1 MQDIILVAYDGTSSA
16 EQAFE
21 TALDLARRGHAS
33 LHVIGV
39 ASAVE
44 VETHVMHDKLRVQCA
59 AWLEPLR
66 GRGAAAGVGVE
77 VEVAEG
83 VPPWVIADAARR
95 VGAGLIVVGH
105 RRRSVLRRCM
115 EWSVAKRVLDRTPCP
130 VLVAG
135 PAPADGL

>member
-1 MQDIILVAYDGTSSA
+1 MQDVILVAYDGTASA

-21 TALDLARRGHAS
+21 TALDLARRGHAR
-33 LHVIGV
+33 LHVVAV

-59 AWLEPLR
+59 AWLAPLT

-83 VPPWVIADAARR
+83 VPPWMIADVARR

-105 RRRSVLRRCM
+105 RRRSLLRRCM
-115 EWSVAKRVLDRTPCP
+115 EWSVAKRVMDRAPCP

-135 PAPADGL
+135 PAPAGGR